1 MVLGIR
7 DNMHWGA
14 IGISRLSNLMY
25 KSLSFTS
32 LAELIEEFLKSYKN
46 YYHDVIEIALGLP
59 FTHDEV
65 SETPLVW
72 KLIKIK
78 LDESNSAHTWKD
90 YTRAL
95 NQYSKD
101 SSIIFEHYAQRGDF
115 PSWFTDCYR
124 KGLVTI
130 RCRR

>member
-14 IGISRLSNLMY
+14 IGISRLSDLMY
-25 KSLSFTS
+25 KNPSFTS
-32 LAELIEEFLKSYKN
+32 LADLVEEFLKSYKN
-46 YYHDVIEIALGLP
+46 YYHDVIEISLGLP
-59 FTHDEV
+59 FTRDGV
-65 SETPLVW
+65 SETPLIW

-78 LDESNSAHTWKD
+78 LDETKPTHTWKD
-90 YTRAL
+90 YTHAL

-101 SSIIFEHYAQRGDF
+101 SSIILKHYEQRGDL
-115 PSWFTDCYR
+115 PSWCTKCYR
-124 KGLVTI
+124 SGFVTI